1 MLFAWGFQTKLYND
15 FGFDD
20 DYVIKKLEEA
30 MEDLKKV
37 KMDLP
42 PPPQPDELPK
52 RIGEVLEPSTD
63 AKVCIVH
70 SSHTF

>member
-1 MLFAWGFQTKLYND
+1 MYFQTKLYND

-30 MEDLKKV
+30 MEDLRKV

-52 RIGEVLEPSTD
+52 RVGEVLIPSAD
-63 AKVCIVH
+63 AKVCILFFA
-70 SSHTF
+70 SFL